1 MLILLTRFFPMS
13 RDIFQKSLTSGLPSA
28 IAATLGAAIV
38 STGLL
43 ASLTSNAQTPSTL
56 PSTVPTTLPSTV
68 PTTLPSTAPTTIPTG
83 GSMKKPGTM
92 TPPDGMVKP
101 SGTMSSPDVTKPAT
115 GAPTGTTAPV
125 QKPAKK
131 AATKTIVELAT
142 GNKSFTILVKALK
155 AAELVETLAGEGPF
169 TVFAPTNEAFAKLP
183 KGTLAKLLKPE
194 NKEQLKKL
202 LTYHVVSGVV
212 TAQMLK
218 AGQIETLEGSK
229 ITVKIKKGKKA
240 PIVTLN
246 NATIKAGAKA
256 TNGMIYAIDTVIM
269 PPTK

>member
-1 MLILLTRFFPMS
+1 M
-13 RDIFQKSLTSGLPSA
+13 FQKS

-43 ASLTSNAQTPSTL
+43 ASITSNAQTPTPSTV

-68 PTTLPSTAPTTIPTG
+68 PNTIPGGSTMPAG
-83 GSMKKPGTM
+83 GSMTKPTVP
-92 TPPDGMVKP
+92 T
-101 SGTMSSPDVTKPAT
+101 GTMSPDSKPAT
-115 GAPTGTTAPV
+115 GTPAGTTPV

-212 TAQMLK
+212 TSQMLK

-256 TNGMIYAIDTVIM
+256 TNGIIYAIDTVIM

>member
-1 MLILLTRFFPMS
+1 MS
-13 RDIFQKSLTSGLPSA
+13 RYIFQKSLTSGLPSA
-28 IAATLGAAIV
+28 IAVTFGAAIV

-43 ASLTSNAQTPSTL
+43 ASLTSNAQTPIPSTAPSTV

-68 PTTLPSTAPTTIPTG
+68 PGLPGGSTMPAG
-83 GSMKKPGTM
+83 GSMTKPVPT
-92 TPPDGMVKP
+92 
-101 SGTMSSPDVTKPAT
+101 GTMSPDSKPAT
-115 GAPTGTTAPV
+115 GTPAGTAPG
-125 QKPAKK
+125 QKPTKK
-131 AATKTIVELAT
+131 AATKTIVELAS
-142 GNKSFTILVKALK
+142 GNKSFTTLVKALK
-155 AAELVETLAGEGPF
+155 AAELVDTLAGEGPF

-183 KGTLAKLLKPE
+183 KATLAKLLKPE
-194 NKEQLKKL
+194 NKEQLKKI

-212 TAQMLK
+212 TSQMLK

-229 ITVKIKKGKKA
+229 ITVKIKKGSKA

-269 PPTK
+269 PAAK

>member
-1 MLILLTRFFPMS
+1 MP
-13 RDIFQKSLTSGLPSA
+13 A
-28 IAATLGAAIV
+28 
-38 STGLL
+38 
-43 ASLTSNAQTPSTL
+43 
-56 PSTVPTTLPSTV
+56 
-68 PTTLPSTAPTTIPTG
+68 G
-83 GSMKKPGTM
+83 GSMTKPSI
-92 TPPDGMVKP
+92 PDGMSKP
-101 SGTMSSPDVTKPAT
+101 SGAPDVTKPAT
-115 GAPTGTTAPV
+115 GTPAGSSPA
-125 QKPAKK
+125 QKPTKK
-131 AATKTIVELAT
+131 AATKTIVELAV
-142 GNKSFTILVKALK
+142 GNKSFTTLVKALK

-212 TAQMLK
+212 TSQMLK

-229 ITVKIKKGKKA
+229 ITVKIKKGAKA
-240 PIVTLN
+240 PIVMLN

>member
-1 MLILLTRFFPMS
+1 MS
-13 RDIFQKSLTSGLPSA
+13 RYIFQKSLTSGLPSA

-43 ASLTSNAQTPSTL
+43 ASLTSNAQTPTPSTV

-68 PTTLPSTAPTTIPTG
+68 PNTIPGGSTMPAG
-83 GSMKKPGTM
+83 GSMTKPTVP
-92 TPPDGMVKP
+92 T
-101 SGTMSSPDVTKPAT
+101 GTMSPDSKPAT
-115 GAPTGTTAPV
+115 GTPTGTTPA

-212 TAQMLK
+212 TSQMLK

>member
-1 MLILLTRFFPMS
+1 MS
-13 RDIFQKSLTSGLPSA
+13 RYIFQKSLISGLPSA

-43 ASLTSNAQTPSTL
+43 ASLTTNAQTPT
-56 PSTVPTTLPSTV
+56 PSTAPTTLPSTV
-68 PTTLPSTAPTTIPTG
+68 PSIPGGSTMPAG
-83 GSMKKPGTM
+83 GSMTKPGTI
-92 TPPDGMVKP
+92 PDGMSKP
-101 SGTMSSPDVTKPAT
+101 SGTPDVTKPAT
-115 GAPTGTTAPV
+115 GTTPV

-131 AATKTIVELAT
+131 TATKTIVELAT
-142 GNKSFTILVKALK
+142 GNKSFTTLVKALK

-183 KGTLAKLLKPE
+183 KATLAKLLKPE

-212 TAQMLK
+212 TSQMLK

-229 ITVKIKKGKKA
+229 ITVKITKGKKA
-240 PIVTLN
+240 PIVMLN

-256 TNGMIYAIDTVIM
+256 TNGIIYAIDTVIM